1 MDAML
6 RALTKELGNYPV
18 LEDLEK
24 GTGLGKL
31 SALVLAGPVF
41 LLARFAFGI
50 QAAAVLCNVVG
61 FLYPAIASVR
71 ALQTPSKVDDTLWLT
86 YFVVLAAF
94 TIVEQLFLESLLE
107 VFPFYYAFKFGWLIW
122 AQAPSSNGAVFVYS
136 HIFMPFIKTH
146 SVAPNTPRTRPRS
159 LPSKAQ

>member
-1 MDAML
+1 MDALL
-6 RALTKELGNYPV
+6 RALRRELGNYPV

-24 GTGLGKL
+24 GTGLSGL

-41 LLARFAFGI
+41 LLARFAFGT
-50 QAAAVLCNVVG
+50 QAAPVLCNVVG
-61 FLYPAIASVR
+61 FLYPALASVR

-94 TIVEQLFLESLLE
+94 TIVEQLFLDRLLE
-107 VFPFYYAFKFGWLIW
+107 VFPFYYAFKFGWLVW

-136 HIFMPFIKTH
+136 HIFTPFIKAH
-146 SVAPNTPRTRPRS
+146 SVAPNATRTSPRR
-159 LPSKAQ
+159 PSKQQ